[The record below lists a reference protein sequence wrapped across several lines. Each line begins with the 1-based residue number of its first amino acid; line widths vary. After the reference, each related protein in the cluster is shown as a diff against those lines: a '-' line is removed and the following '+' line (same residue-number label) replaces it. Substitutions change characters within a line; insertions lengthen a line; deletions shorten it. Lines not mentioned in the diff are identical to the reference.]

1 MVVAEQRERETEIVR
16 RAEAG
21 FELLAKAAVC
31 PAFPDPSDVLQ
42 GDALRAGLLGVRPE
56 RETEQVLGLDAVG
69 MTALAMRMPMA
80 VIVTLVVRLAAMAMP
95 FRAVPAA
102 MVSGAMIVT
111 VPRAAMRVAA
121 AVRSMLV
128 AMSALPVR
136 MPTTVS
142 VIVTLGSS
150 PVFVLVPMPC
160 MVVVPGVGMSPELL
174 WRAEWARFDTLLTEG
189 LLGGERSR
197 RKQPHERDRKEQTPH
212 RSPLK
217 CYNVA

>member
-121 AVRSMLV
+121 AVRSMIV

-150 PVFVLVPMPC
+150 PVFVLVPMPG

-174 WRAEWARFDTLLTEG
+174 WRAEWAVST
-189 LLGGERSR
+189 RS
-197 RKQPHERDRKEQTPH
+197 
-212 RSPLK
+212 
-217 CYNVA
+217 